1 MAMRSIRH
9 PGPAA
14 PVREKVAA
22 GRAVPLVLRLRA
34 GLSVNMAVTG
44 ALAQAGYASGY
55 ADLDQL
61 AIAPM
66 HYVIPAAA
74 PDRSHAAWYSDTRS
88 PAGVVTVERAGVIV
102 GIRDGEPFI
111 HCHGIWLHNDGE
123 RRAGHLLPH
132 EAIVARDTDVR
143 AWGLDGAAFVAKDDA
158 ETNFKLFS
166 AEAAADDGE
175 LSSRQRA
182 LACTMRPNGD
192 ISAAIERVCQS
203 HGFMNASV
211 VGVGSLVGVDFADG
225 SHVPSYATEVMVR
238 RGTVAEGRCELDV
251 ALVDMNGDI
260 HEGLLAHGS
269 NPVCVTFE
277 LVIVEE

>member
-9 PGPAA
+9 PGPVA
-14 PVREKVAA
+14 PVRERVAA
-22 GRAVPLVLRLRA
+22 GTAVPLVLRLRA
-34 GLSVNMAVTG
+34 GQSVNAAVTG
-44 ALAQAGYASGY
+44 ALAEAGCASGY
-55 ADLDQL
+55 VDLDGL

-66 HYVIPAAA
+66 HYVIPAAS
-74 PDRSHAAWYSDTRS
+74 PDTSHAAWYSDTHS
-88 PAGVVTVERAGVIV
+88 PAGIVTVERAGVIA

-111 HCHGIWLHNDGE
+111 HCHGVWHESDGE

-132 EAIVARDTDVR
+132 EAIVARDTEVQG
-143 AWGLDGAAFVAKDDA
+143 WGLSGAAFVARDDA

-166 AEAAADDGE
+166 AEAAGGTGAPP
-175 LSSRQRA
+175 SSARA

-203 HGFMNASV
+203 HGFLNASV
-211 VGVGSLVGVDFADG
+211 FGVGSLVGVDFADG
-225 SHVPSYATEVMVR
+225 SHVASYATEVIVR
-238 RGTVAEGRCELDV
+238 RGTVVEGRCELDV

-260 HEGLLAHGS
+260 HEGLLVRGS

>member
-9 PGPAA
+9 PGPVA
-14 PVREKVAA
+14 PVREGVAA
-22 GRAVPLVLRLRA
+22 GRAVPLVLRVRA
-34 GLSVNMAVTG
+34 GQSVNAAVTG
-44 ALAQAGYASGY
+44 ALAEAGYASGY
-55 ADLDQL
+55 ADLDRL
-61 AIAPM
+61 AIEPM

-74 PDRSHAAWYSDTRS
+74 PDTSHAAWYSDTRS
-88 PAGVVTVERAGVIV
+88 PAGFVTVERAGVIA

-111 HCHGIWLHNDGE
+111 HCHGIWLHNGGE

-143 AWGLDGAAFVAKDDA
+143 AWGLDGAMFVAKDDA

-166 AEAAADDGE
+166 AEAAADDGD

-225 SHVPSYATEVMVR
+225 SHVASYATEVMVR
-238 RGTVAEGRCELDV
+238 RGTVVEGRCELDV

>member
-9 PGPAA
+9 PGPVALE
-14 PVREKVAA
+14 RERVAA

-34 GLSVNMAVTG
+34 GQSVNAAVTG
-44 ALAQAGYASGY
+44 ALAEAGYASGY
-55 ADLDQL
+55 ADLDRL
-61 AIAPM
+61 AIEPM

-74 PDRSHAAWYSDTRS
+74 PDTSHAAWYSDTRS
-88 PAGVVTVERAGVIV
+88 PAGVVTVERAGVIA

-111 HCHGIWLHNDGE
+111 HCHGIWRDSDGT
-123 RRAGHLLPH
+123 RLAGHLLPH
-132 EAIVARDTDVR
+132 EAIVARDTDVG
-143 AWGLDGAAFVAKDDA
+143 AWGLDGAMFVAKDDA

-166 AEAAADDGE
+166 AEAAADDGD

-238 RGTVAEGRCELDV
+238 RGTVVEGRCELDV

>member
-9 PGPAA
+9 PGPVA
-14 PVREKVAA
+14 PVRERVAA

-34 GLSVNMAVTG
+34 GQSVNAAVTG
-44 ALAQAGYASGY
+44 ALAEAGYASGY
-55 ADLDQL
+55 ADLDRL
-61 AIAPM
+61 AIKPM

-74 PDRSHAAWYSDTRS
+74 PDTSHAAWYSDTRS
-88 PAGVVTVERAGVIV
+88 PAGVVTVERAGVIA

-111 HCHGIWLHNDGE
+111 HCHGIWRDSDGT
-123 RRAGHLLPH
+123 RLAGHLLPH
-132 EAIVARDTDVR
+132 EAIVARDTDVG
-143 AWGLDGAAFVAKDDA
+143 AWGLDGAMFVAKDDA

-166 AEAAADDGE
+166 AEAAADDGD

-238 RGTVAEGRCELDV
+238 RGTVVEGRCELDV

-260 HEGLLAHGS
+260 HEGLLAHSS

>member
-9 PGPAA
+9 PGPVA
-14 PVREKVAA
+14 PVRERVVA
-22 GRAVPLVLRLRA
+22 GRAVPLVLRLRV
-34 GLSVNMAVTG
+34 GQSVNAAVTG
-44 ALAQAGYASGY
+44 ALAEAGYASGY
-55 ADLDQL
+55 ADLDGL

-74 PDRSHAAWYSDTRS
+74 PDTSHAAWYSDTRS
-88 PAGVVTVERAGVIV
+88 PAGVVTVERAGVIA

-132 EAIVARDTDVR
+132 EAIVARDCEVKG
-143 AWGLDGAAFVAKDDA
+143 WGLHGAAFVARDDA
-158 ETNFKLFS
+158 ETNFKLFC
-166 AEAAADDGE
+166 AEAAGGNGVPP
-175 LSSRQRA
+175 SSARA
-182 LACTMRPNGD
+182 LACTMRPNSD
-192 ISAAIERVCQS
+192 ISAEIERVCQS
-203 HGFMNASV
+203 HDFSNASV
-211 VGVGSLVGVDFADG
+211 FGVGSLVGVDFADG

-238 RGTVAEGRCELDV
+238 QGKVVGGRCELDV